1 MPSLNLKKAAT
12 AAETDEVLLS
22 LMTIYADK
30 KPAIYLCDN
39 TEPIFSKGIEFV
51 PCAYKVKLPD
61 QTKEHSTCRL
71 QIDNVDPAISKV
83 IKENAIR
90 HEITVDIAI
99 ILASTPD
106 VYEQGPLNFILR
118 NISIDAGSITGELYD
133 FYIHDRNL
141 TGIKYTPESFPGLFF

>member
-1 MPSLNLKKAAT
+1 MPSLNFRKAAT

-22 LMTIYADK
+22 LLSIYVDK
-30 KPAIYLCDN
+30 EPVLHLCDN
-39 TEPIFSKGIEFV
+39 TESIISRGIDFT

-61 QTKEHSTCRL
+61 QTDELSTCRL
-71 QIDNVDPAISKV
+71 QIDNVDPSISKA
-83 IKENAIR
+83 IKENAIN
-90 HEITVDIAI
+90 HEITVDVAV

-118 NISIDAGSITGELYD
+118 NISINAGAITGELYD

-141 TGIKYTPESFPGLFF
+141 TGIKYTPESFPGMFY